1 MTEQHNDMNEMINEI
16 EASMKRINSGEILE
30 GKVITVN
37 ENEAI
42 INIGHMADG
51 ILPKNEISNEDID
64 PRDVLKVDDIVK
76 VYVVKSKD
84 ENGNVLLSKKRADAV
99 LVWDELEAVMNKEET
114 LTVKVKEV
122 VKGGVI
128 TDIKGVRGFIPASQL
143 SADYVK
149 DLSAFVGVELEVKI
163 IELDKS
169 KKKLVLSRRVIE
181 VKEREE
187 KKKELFATIKAGEK
201 RKGVVTKTAKYG
213 AFVDIGGIEGLV
225 HITELSWKRVK
236 STDDVVK
243 VGDEVEVFVLSVDS
257 EKGRVS
263 LSMKD
268 TMEHPWDKEI
278 STFKTGDVVDAKIV
292 KIMDFGAFAKLNEE
306 IEGLIH
312 ISQISEEKVANIK
325 EVLNIGDTVK
335 VKIINI
341 DKDKRK
347 IGLSIKE
354 AIEKPVINLDEFN
367 DEDDMQTL
375 GDLFGDKLKNLDLK

>member
-1 MTEQHNDMNEMINEI
+1 MTEQHNDMNNMINEI
-16 EASMKRINSGEILE
+16 EASMKRINNGEILE
-30 GKVITVN
+30 GKVISVN

-51 ILPKNEISNEDID
+51 ILPKNEICSEDID
-64 PRDVLKVDDIVK
+64 PREVIKVDDILK

-84 ENGNVLLSKKRADAV
+84 ENGNVLLSKKRAEAV
-99 LVWDELEAVMNKEET
+99 LVWDELEEVMDKDET

-122 VKGGVI
+122 VKGGVV

-149 DLSAFVGVELEVKI
+149 DLAEFVGVELGVKV

-181 VKEREE
+181 VEERQE

-201 RKGVVTKTAKYG
+201 RTGVVTKTAKYG
-213 AFVDIGGIEGLV
+213 AFVDIGGVDGLV

-243 VGDEVEVFVLSVDS
+243 VGDEVEVYVLSVDN
-257 EKGRVS
+257 EKGRIS

-278 STFKTGDVVDAKIV
+278 TTFKTGDIVDAKIV
-292 KIMDFGAFAKLNEE
+292 KIMDFGAFAKINEE

-312 ISQISEEKVANIK
+312 ISQISEERVTNIK
-325 EVLNIGDTVK
+325 EVLNIGDTVQ
-335 VKIINI
+335 VKIISI
-341 DKDKRK
+341 DKDSRK

-375 GDLFGDKLKNLDLK
+375 GDLFGDKFKNLDLK

>member
-1 MTEQHNDMNEMINEI
+1 MTEQHNNMNEMINEI
-16 EASMKRINSGEILE
+16 EASMKRINHGQILE
-30 GKVITVN
+30 GKVISVN

-51 ILPKNEISNEDID
+51 ILPKNEISNQDID
-64 PRDVLKVDDIVK
+64 PREVLKVDDIVK

-84 ENGNVLLSKKRADAV
+84 ENGNVLLSKKRAEAI
-99 LVWDELEAVMNKEET
+99 LVWDELEAVMDKEET
-114 LTVKVKEV
+114 ITIKVKEV
-122 VKGGVI
+122 VKGGIV
-128 TDIKGVRGFIPASQL
+128 TEIKGVRGFIPASQL

-149 DLSAFVGVELEVKI
+149 DLASFVGVELEVKV

-213 AFVDIGGIEGLV
+213 AFVDIGGVEGLV

-236 STDDVVK
+236 DADEVVK
-243 VGDEVEVFVLSVDS
+243 VGDEVEVYVLSIDS
-257 EKGRVS
+257 EKGRIS

-268 TMEHPWDKEI
+268 TMEHPWDNQITTLK
-278 STFKTGDVVDAKIV
+278 SGDIVDAKIT
-292 KIMDFGAFAKLNEE
+292 KIMDFGAFAKINQD

-312 ISQISEEKVANIK
+312 ISQISEERVGNIK

-335 VKIINI
+335 VKIISI
-341 DKDKRK
+341 DKDNRK

-367 DEDDMQTL
+367 DADDMQTL
-375 GDLFGDKLKNLDLK
+375 GDLFGDKFKNLNLK